1 MDDYAK
7 IAHGF
12 RKLVKGQK
20 HLDGIL
26 IVADVISVDGQTC
39 TVSYGGFEIDDVR
52 LSAIVD
58 DTKGVLITPKVGTK
72 VLLTSL
78 DGTLENLYVLKA
90 QEFDTVLMQTTQTT
104 FQQDDNGFLIK
115 KGSQSLRGLLLD
127 VVSMIKNLKVLT
139 PAGAS
144 SNLIT
149 PTPPEL
155 IDIEIRIKSLL
166 KDE

>member
-7 IAHGF
+7 IAQGF

-39 TVSYGGFEIDDVR
+39 KISYDGFEIDDVR

-58 DTKGVLITPKVGTK
+58 DTKGVLITPKIRTK
-72 VLLTSL
+72 VLVTSL

-90 QEFDTVLMQTTQTT
+90 QEFETVLMQTTQTT
-104 FQQDDNGFLIK
+104 FEQDDDGFLIK

-127 VVSMIKNLKVLT
+127 IVSYIENIKVLT
-139 PAGAS
+139 STGAS
-144 SNLIT
+144 IKLIT

-155 IDIEIRIKSLL
+155 IDIKTRIKSLL